1 MKIPVIRGSIG
12 KWRYYVGTMTFEQ
25 IKERVTPSIN
35 ELYPSESLSTLLQR
49 ELTDNY
55 NSIKEY
61 ICNDQERFFNA
72 LILAIYNG
80 DPQWLE
86 VEFSGEYDEVNNV
99 GFLELPKDVV
109 VFPVDGQHRVAGII
123 EALKENPD
131 IRHEQ
136 VPVVFIAHE
145 DSPDGIK
152 RTRKLFSTLNRRAKP
167 VGENAQIALD
177 EDDVVAIVTRELIAS
192 CPLFWE
198 KRLANG
204 KGKQI
209 PRSDINAFTS
219 LVTLYQSNSI
229 LIQTKLGLRGKKYK
243 EFLYFRPAEGQVN
256 ELTKYVL
263 DFWDSFCSNIDV
275 IKNYM
280 TKKEEKPA
288 KDYRNDLGGNILF
301 RPVVLTEYIKAAVKI
316 ASFHDNNF
324 DIAFEKLNSIKM
336 DLSELPWKG
345 VLWDGKKM
353 IVRAD
358 KKLILLLL
366 LQMCGEKYISPE
378 DKKTLIEKYI
388 AATNYEGEE
397 HLIIEL
403 LDSFCDTGDAL

>member
-12 KWRYYVGTMTFEQ
+12 KWRYYVGAMTFEQ
-25 IKERVTPSIN
+25 INERVIPSIN
-35 ELYPSESLSTLLQR
+35 KMYPSESLSTLLQR

-55 NSIKEY
+55 NDIKEY

-109 VFPVDGQHRVAGII
+109 IFPVDGQHRVAGII
-123 EALKENPD
+123 EALKVKPD
-131 IRHEQ
+131 IGREQ

-177 EDDVVAIVTRELIAS
+177 EDDVVAIATRELIAS
-192 CPLFWE
+192 CPLFWG

-204 KGKQI
+204 NGKQI
-209 PRSDINAFTS
+209 PRKDADAFTS
-219 LVTLYQSNSI
+219 LITLYQSNSI
-229 LIQTKLGLRGKKYK
+229 LIQSRLGLAGKKYK
-243 EFLYFRPAEGQVN
+243 DFLFYRPDEKIVKN
-256 ELTKYVL
+256 LT
-263 DFWDSFCSNIDV
+263 DFIVSYWSSFSTRMNAISDYLC
-275 IKNYM
+275 
-280 TKKEEKPA
+280 EEVAPA
-288 KDYRNDLGGNILF
+288 NSYRNEHGGNILF
-301 RPVVLTEYIKAAVKI
+301 RPVVLTEFVRATVEI
-316 ASFHDNNF
+316 AKENDGSFDS
-324 DIAFEKLNSIKM
+324 AFEKLNCVQM
-336 DLSELPWKG
+336 DLSSTPWKG

-353 IVRAD
+353 ITRAD
-358 KKLILLLL
+358 KKLIMLLILHMHDKAFL
-366 LQMCGEKYISPE
+366 SADNKRILVEKYISA
-378 DKKTLIEKYI
+378 I
-388 AATNYEGEE
+388 NYEGESE
-397 HLIIEL
+397 EIVTL
-403 LDSFCDTGDAL
+403 LDSI